1 MIDEAAVRQM
11 RSWREP
17 GRGILRF
24 VSDNF
29 GVTLDPW
36 QEQALEALG
45 GPEQRLRVSMQACAG
60 PGKSAVL
67 TWFGWWFLGTQGAA
81 GEFPKGAMTSVTG
94 ENLRNNGWA
103 EFSKWQGRS
112 PYLSRA
118 FTWTST
124 RIFATAYPESW
135 FLSAVSWP
143 KSAAPEELGKTFS
156 GLHAAHVLVLIDE
169 SGAIPGAI
177 LRAAEQALSVC
188 TFGRIVQAGNPIS
201 LDGML
206 HDAATRLRHQWTV
219 IRVTG
224 DPEDPNAWVHSPR
237 VGAGPKEWAEEQIR
251 TYGRDNPWVRSYI
264 LGQFPTQAINSLLSV
279 EDVEAAMAR
288 RLPEDAWRHA
298 QQRLGIDVARFG
310 DDRTVIFPRRG
321 LLAGM
326 PTVLR
331 HARGSAVSVEIASH
345 VLALKAQ
352 LRSELEVIDATGG
365 WGAGTADVLTSNGFP
380 PLNTQFH
387 APAFDA
393 RFANRRA
400 ELHWKL
406 AEAVRAGLQLPDLPE
421 LVAEL
426 TSPTYSFQR
435 GQILIEPKEHVK
447 KRIGRS
453 PDLADALALTYA
465 LDDMPA
471 ELIAGADAWGH
482 GRVLSDWNPFEL
494 DQTAEQD
501 RRRREHRYGW

>member
-1 MIDEAAVRQM
+1 MSDEAAIRQM

-36 QEQALEALG
+36 QEQTLEAFG
-45 GPEQRLRVSMQACAG
+45 SGDARRRISMQACAG

-67 TWFGWWFLGTQGAA
+67 AWSGWWFLGTQGAA
-81 GEFPKGAMTSVTG
+81 GEFPKGSVTSVTG
-94 ENLRNNGWA
+94 DNLKNNLWA
-103 EFSKWQGRS
+103 EYSKWQQRS
-112 PYLSRA
+112 AYLSRA

-124 RIFATAYPESW
+124 RIMATAYPESW

-156 GLHAAHVLVLIDE
+156 GLHAAYVLVQVDE
-169 SGAIPGAI
+169 SGAIPGAV

-188 TFGRIVQAGNPIS
+188 TFGRIIQAGNPIS

-219 IRVTG
+219 VRITG
-224 DPEDPNAWVHSPR
+224 DPDDANAWVHSPR
-237 VGAGPKEWAEEQIR
+237 VGDGPLAWAREQVE

-264 LGQFPTQAINSLLSV
+264 LGQFPTQAINALLSV
-279 EDVEAAMAR
+279 EDVETAMAR
-288 RLPEDAWRHA
+288 RLPEDAWRHG
-298 QQRLGIDVARFG
+298 QQRIGIDVARFG

-321 LLAGM
+321 LLAGT

-345 VLALKAQ
+345 VLALKSK
-352 LRSELEVIDATGG
+352 LRSELEIIDATGG

-380 PLNTQFH
+380 PLNCQFH
-387 APAFDA
+387 AKAYDA
-393 RFANRRA
+393 RYFNRRA
-400 ELHWKL
+400 ELHWRL
-406 AEAVRAGLQLPDLPE
+406 ADAVRAGLQLPNIPE

-426 TSPTYSFQR
+426 TAPTYSFQR

-447 KRIGRS
+447 RRLGRS

-471 ELIAGADAWGH
+471 ELLAGAHLGSQ
-482 GRVLSDWNPFEL
+482 GRAVSTWDPFAV
-494 DQTAEQD
+494 DQEAERD
-501 RRRREHRYGW
+501 RRRREHGHGW